1 MSRALELARKGNYDA
16 LILDSSAAATDV
28 AENIVLDRSDNSG
41 SDIGGYLLQEDFG
54 TETSHSNLIDHDQ
67 SITPDDSVM
76 FHVGLLAAQTIS
88 TNTTTKLNFDYVNY
102 NYRNN
107 ANCDDPTKIVIKIPG
122 IYYMRFETNYSATS
136 HNSFGHYEYVYLRVN
151 GTTELIKY
159 QTTGYSGGSGYAWV
173 HQGSKICEGMLHLN
187 VDDEIEGYVYFY
199 KTGGTLTAHTY
210 GMAYNYRDYGIQG
223 TLIKRMPDN
232 PSG

>member
-1 MSRALELARKGNYDA
+1 M
-16 LILDSSAAATDV
+16 DSSAADTDV

-107 ANCDDPTKIVIKIPG
+107 
-122 IYYMRFETNYSATS
+122 FL
-136 HNSFGHYEYVYLRVN
+136 FL
-151 GTTELIKY
+151 
-159 QTTGYSGGSGYAWV
+159 
-173 HQGSKICEGMLHLN
+173 
-187 VDDEIEGYVYFY
+187 
-199 KTGGTLTAHTY
+199 
-210 GMAYNYRDYGIQG
+210 
-223 TLIKRMPDN
+223 
-232 PSG
+232 

>member
-1 MSRALELARKGNYDA
+1 MMFHLLMNVDCD
-16 LILDSSAAATDV
+16 LQLDKHHHKD
-28 AENIVLDRSDNSG
+28 LLLFLMD
-41 SDIGGYLLQEDFG
+41 YFLQEDFG

-67 SITPDDSVM
+67 SITPDDQVM
-76 FHVGLLAAQTIS
+76 FHVNLQADQTIS
-88 TNTTTKLNFDYVNY
+88 TNTITKLNFDYVDY

-107 ANCDDPTKIVIKIPG
+107 ANCDDPAKVVIKIPG
-122 IYYMRFETNYSATS
+122 SYYLRNQTYYTVSANVS
-136 HNSFGHYEYVYLRVN
+136 VGHYEYIYIYVN
-151 GTTELIKY
+151 GSTELVRY
-159 QTTGYSGGSGYAWV
+159 QTTGYSSGSGYQWV

-187 VDDEIEGYVYFY
+187 IDDEIEGYVYFY
-199 KTGGTLTAHTY
+199 KGGGTLTAHTY